1 MEAPAAVVRGRGGRD
16 FAIPLYGGAGPA
28 RAPAAL
34 GETVKLLGSA
44 QFKRDLEGVEDAAPL
59 LAELGAALKT
69 ERRELT
75 ERRDLLAKDVS
86 SLTDALAALGRQLE

>member
-1 MEAPAAVVRGRGGRD
+1 LFRSP
-16 FAIPLYGGAGPA
+16 PP
-28 RAPAAL
+28 PPPPPTL
-34 GETVKLLGSA
+34 GEAAKLLGSA

-59 LAELGAALKT
+59 LPDLAAALKT